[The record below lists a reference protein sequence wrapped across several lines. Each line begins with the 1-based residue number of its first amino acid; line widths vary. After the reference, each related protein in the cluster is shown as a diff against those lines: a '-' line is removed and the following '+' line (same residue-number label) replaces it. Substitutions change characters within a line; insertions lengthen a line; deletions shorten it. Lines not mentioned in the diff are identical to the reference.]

1 MPGLKISHSLLPLRL
16 STKGPDNT
24 ADLTITVHNIS
35 DDEKIVSVDI
45 NILSK
50 GLLGFDRTMVHKK
63 ATKNLVSVPP
73 HGDASFTAR
82 LYCNPQ
88 TEQGSYS
95 MQIIAFDHYLDFDK
109 VLDKTSKTFDIR
121 VV

>member
-16 STKGPDNT
+16 STRGPDNT
-24 ADLTITVHNIS
+24 ADLTITVHNTAEE
-35 DDEKIVSVDI
+35 EKIVSVDI

-50 GLLGFDRTMVHKK
+50 GLLGFDRTMVHRK
-63 ATKNLVSVPP
+63 ATKNLGTIPP
-73 HGDASFTAR
+73 HGESSFIAR
-82 LYCNPQ
+82 VFCSPQ

-95 MQIIAFDHYLDFDK
+95 MQIVAFDHYLDFEK

>member
-16 STKGPDNT
+16 STRGPDNT
-24 ADLTITVHNIS
+24 ADLTITIRNIGEE
-35 DDEKIVSVDI
+35 EKIVSVDI

-50 GLLGFDRTMVHKK
+50 GLLGFDRTMVHRK
-63 ATKNLVSVPP
+63 ATKNLGTIPP
-73 HGDASFTAR
+73 HGESSFTAR
-82 LYCNPQ
+82 VFCSPQ
-88 TEQGSYS
+88 TEAGSYS
-95 MQIIAFDHYLDFDK
+95 MQIVAFDHYLDFEK

>member
-24 ADLTITVHNIS
+24 ADLTITVHNTA
-35 DDEKIVSVDI
+35 DEEKLVSVDV

-50 GLLGFDRTMVHKK
+50 GLIGFDRTMVHKR
-63 ATKNLVSVPP
+63 ATKNVGAVAPQ
-73 HGDASFTAR
+73 GEQSFVVRIYGTA
-82 LYCNPQ
+82 Q
-88 TEQGSYS
+88 TEAGAYT